1 MPRQSPPTPTVGAD
15 PEHPVESERRT
26 TGRARRKAEAEQ
38 AARRRQMLWV
48 VGAVAVALIVAAGLI
63 FVNRPRDAG
72 APIVAAEPI
81 PASIALTGLTMG
93 ESNAPLNVVEW
104 GDYQCPG
111 CGIFGREIFP
121 QMIDEYVEPGLMSFE
136 YKPFSFLGE
145 ESFRAAEAAL
155 CAEDQGA
162 FWPYHETLFQNQHGE
177 NLNAFSNERLKQIAV
192 SLDLDTAAF
201 NSCLDSGQKRADVDA
216 SAADARANG
225 ITSTPS
231 VIVNGALL
239 QNWQDWDQVKAFLD
253 AELDRSQ
260 AEQ

>member
-1 MPRQSPPTPTVGAD
+1 MPRQSPPAPAVGAD
-15 PEHPVESERRT
+15 PAQPAESERRT
-26 TGRARRKAEAEQ
+26 SGRARRKADAEQ
-38 AARRRQMLWV
+38 ATRQRQVLWV
-48 VGAVAVALIVAAGLI
+48 VGAVVAALIVAVGLI
-63 FVNRPRDAG
+63 LVNRPRDAG
-72 APIVAAEPI
+72 GSIVAAEPI
-81 PASIALTGLTMG
+81 PASIPLTGLTMG
-93 ESNAPLNVVEW
+93 EPDAPLHVVEW

-111 CGIFGREIFP
+111 CGIFAREVFP
-121 QMIDEYVEPGLMSFE
+121 QLIGEYVEPGLMSFE

-177 NLNAFSNERLKQIAV
+177 NLNAFSNERLKQIAA
-192 SLDLDTAAF
+192 SLELDTAAF
-201 NSCLDSGQKRADVDA
+201 NGCLDSGQKRADVDA
-216 SAADARANG
+216 AAADARGNG

-253 AELDRSQ
+253 AEIARVQ
-260 AEQ
+260 EEQ